1 MILRRPKPGYTI
13 LQCGAASG
21 VWKPWFRDPQTWTAW
36 RTFLSVLFGLSLD
49 DEGHALYRQ
58 CAARSTMPKDGFTE
72 AWLICGRRSGKSF
85 ILALIACY
93 LAIFRDWSEY
103 LTPGEVGT
111 IKIIASDRKQ
121 ARVIHRYCR
130 ALLTGPRVIANLVY
144 RDSDEEIQLRNGI
157 VIEIQTASF
166 RTVRGYTL
174 IAALCD
180 EIGYWRT
187 DEESANPDQ
196 EILDA
201 LRPAMATVPG
211 SMLLAASS
219 PYSRRGT
226 MWNAFKQYHGQD
238 GAPVLVW
245 RAPSA
250 TMNPTIDP
258 RIIADAYDRD
268 PAWAAAEFGAEFR
281 SDLET
286 FVRREV
292 VEACVMEGMHE
303 LPPAYNTYYNAFVDP
318 SGGSA
323 DSMTLG
329 IAHRAGNKA
338 VLDVLREVR
347 PPFSPESVVEEFAA
361 VCKAYR
367 VSRVTGD
374 RYGGEW
380 PREQF
385 QKRQIAYV
393 LAEQSKSELYSAFLP
408 LLNSHRVE
416 LLDHSLAI
424 NQLCN
429 LERRTG
435 RGTGRDIIDH
445 PPKAHDDLAN
455 SLAGVLT
462 QCLGRKPL
470 YIHPSVL
477 ARSALPPSP
486 FAGNGGAGF
495 GIDNGYRYSH
505 RLY

>member
-1 MILRRPKPGYTI
+1 
-13 LQCGAASG
+13 
-21 VWKPWFRDPQTWTAW
+21 
-36 RTFLSVLFGLSLD
+36 
-49 DEGHALYRQ
+49 
-58 CAARSTMPKDGFTE
+58 
-72 AWLICGRRSGKSF
+72 
-85 ILALIACY
+85 
-93 LAIFRDWSEY
+93 
-103 LTPGEVGT
+103 
-111 IKIIASDRKQ
+111 
-121 ARVIHRYCR
+121 
-130 ALLTGPRVIANLVY
+130 
-144 RDSDEEIQLRNGI
+144 
-157 VIEIQTASF
+157 
-166 RTVRGYTL
+166 
-174 IAALCD
+174 
-180 EIGYWRT
+180 
-187 DEESANPDQ
+187 
-196 EILDA
+196 
-201 LRPAMATVPG
+201 
-211 SMLLAASS
+211 
-219 PYSRRGT
+219 
-226 MWNAFKQYHGQD
+226 
-238 GAPVLVW
+238 
-245 RAPSA
+245 
-250 TMNPTIDP
+250 MNPTIDP

-292 VEACVMEGMHE
+292 VEACVMEGVHE
-303 LPPAYNTYYNAFVDP
+303 LPPAYNTHYNAFVDP

-385 QKRQIAYV
+385 QKRQITYV

-424 NQLCN
+424 NQLCS

-477 ARSALPPSP
+477 ARCALPPSP